1 MAAPTWN
8 GCCFASARDDVPVLR
23 LAARAWWILRL
34 LGGAVAAWWNDN
46 LLRLGASLAYYTLF
60 AVAPILIVSVAVAGA
75 AFGEDAVRGEVAAE
89 LQGLLGPDAA
99 SAVEALLKGTRRPE
113 GGMLAVGLGLVT
125 TMLAAGGVFLELQA
139 ALNIVWRVPS
149 RPGVRI
155 REFLWNRAQSF
166 GIVLAIGFLLLVS
179 LALGAVLSA
188 LTAWLGARLPV
199 LAAGLGVLN
208 VVLALGLSAVLFAL
222 LFKVLP
228 DVSLD
233 FRTVAAGGAMTAVL
247 FDVGRTL
254 IGLYIGQSGTASS
267 YGAVGSVAVLLLW
280 VYYSS
285 QIVLIGAEF
294 TRLYAA
300 ATMVSV
306 GGPAI
311 RAPGA
316 AGS

>member
-1 MAAPTWN
+1 MMK
-8 GCCFASARDDVPVLR
+8 
-23 LAARAWWILRL
+23 LAARAWWIVRL

-60 AVAPILIVSVAVAGA
+60 AVAPILIVAVAVAGA

-99 SAVEALLKGTRRPE
+99 SAVEALLKGARRPD
-113 GGMLAVGLGLVT
+113 GSVLAFGLGLLA

-139 ALNIVWRVPS
+139 ALNIVWRVPPH
-149 RPGVRI
+149 PGVRI
-155 REFLWNRAQSF
+155 REYLWNRAQAF
-166 GIVLAIGFLLLVS
+166 GVVLAIGFLLLVS
-179 LALGAVLSA
+179 LALGAALSA
-188 LTAWLGARLPV
+188 VIAWFGARMPT

-208 VVLALGLSAVLFAL
+208 MALALGLNAVLFAL

-228 DVSLD
+228 DVPLGY
-233 FRTVAAGGAMTAVL
+233 RTVAAGGLMTAAL
-247 FDVGRTL
+247 FVVGRTL
-254 IGLYIGQSGTASS
+254 IGLYIGQAGTASS

-294 TRLYAA
+294 TRLYAV
-300 ATMVSV
+300 ATSATRADQ
-306 GGPAI
+306 AI

-316 AGS
+316 ATP

>member
-1 MAAPTWN
+1 ML
-8 GCCFASARDDVPVLR
+8 VMR

-60 AVAPILIVSVAVAGA
+60 AVAPILIVAVAVAGA
-75 AFGEDAVRGEVAAE
+75 AFGEEAVRGEVAAE

-99 SAVEALLKGTRRPE
+99 SAVEALLKGARRPE
-113 GGMLAVGLGLVT
+113 GSMLALGLGLLT

-139 ALNIVWRVPS
+139 ALNIVWRVPP
-149 RPGVRI
+149 RPGTRI
-155 REFLWNRAQSF
+155 REYLRDRAQAF
-166 GIVLAIGFLLLVS
+166 GVVLAIGFLLLVS

-188 LTAWLGARLPV
+188 VIAWLGARVPV

-208 VVLALGLSAVLFAL
+208 VGLALGLTAVLFAL

-228 DVSLD
+228 DVSLGY
-233 FRTVAAGGAMTAVL
+233 RTVAAGGVMTAVL
-247 FDVGRTL
+247 FTVGRTL

-294 TRLYAA
+294 TRLYAVATTEPRPLA
-300 ATMVSV
+300 AGPERRT
-306 GGPAI
+306 GFDGPALHT
-311 RAPGA
+311 PGVVSRSD
-316 AGS
+316 G